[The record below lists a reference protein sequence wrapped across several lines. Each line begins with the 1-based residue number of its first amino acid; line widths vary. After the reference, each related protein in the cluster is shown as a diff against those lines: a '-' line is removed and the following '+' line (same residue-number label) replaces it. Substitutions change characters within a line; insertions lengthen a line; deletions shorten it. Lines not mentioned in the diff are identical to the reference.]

1 MAMVLDEPNESDEVF
16 DINDFQFIAN
26 KDFLAEAQP
35 IKIDFTGFG
44 FSISSNMQMG
54 QGCSSCGTG
63 TC

>member
-1 MAMVLDEPNESDEVF
+1 MVLDEPNDSDEVF
-16 DINDFQFIAN
+16 EINGFKFIAN

-44 FSISSNMQMG
+44 FSISSSIQLE
-54 QGCSSCGTG
+54 QGCSSCGGG

>member
-1 MAMVLDEPNESDEVF
+1 MVLDEPNESDEILNV
-16 DINDFQFIAN
+16 NDFQFIAN

-44 FSISSNMQMG
+44 FAINSSIQLG
-54 QGCSSCGTG
+54 QGCSSCGG

>member
-16 DINDFQFIAN
+16 DVNNFQFIAN

-35 IKIDFTGFG
+35 IKVDFTGFG
-44 FSISSNMQMG
+44 FAISSSIDLG
-54 QGCSSCGTG
+54 QGCSSCGG